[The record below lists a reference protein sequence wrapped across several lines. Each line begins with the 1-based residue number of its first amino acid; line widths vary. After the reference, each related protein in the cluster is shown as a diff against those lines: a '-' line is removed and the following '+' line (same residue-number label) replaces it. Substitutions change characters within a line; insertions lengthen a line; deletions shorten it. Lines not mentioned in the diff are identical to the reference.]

1 MRNVTAF
8 ITLLLIL
15 GAAILVGLNT
25 GNPASKSVSPANT
38 HTVPS
43 VGSIQVLNGCG
54 INGAAGAVAD
64 YLRSRGFDVKDIDD
78 ARDENGARIWNYDT
92 TIVVSRKKN
101 MEIARGVRKALGTG
115 KLILLRNDDIM
126 YDVTVYLGEDFG
138 EILE

>member
-25 GNPASKSVSPANT
+25 GNPAPKSAEPANT

-43 VGSIQVLNGCG
+43 VGRIQVLNGCG

-78 ARDENGARIWNYDT
+78 ARDENGAKVWNYDT

-101 MEIARGVRKALGTG
+101 MEIARAVSKALGTG